1 MIAFNIEVNGKSL
14 GSAGTDDLSV
24 LTTIVSAVGK
34 LGRES
39 QGAPGP
45 ERSHQV
51 ELTVGGL
58 TARAVPGENEHLD
71 WIKETLKPGDV
82 VTVRIVEAAS
92 ADPPKTAQPVQNEE
106 TYKQQFEWAKS
117 FYFDNR
123 DRFERG

>member
-39 QGAPGP
+39 QGAPGS
-45 ERSHQV
+45 ELSHQV

-58 TARAVPGENEHLD
+58 TARAASEENQHLD

-82 VTVRIVEAAS
+82 VTVRIVEASS
-92 ADPPKTAQPVQNEE
+92 ADPPKTTQPVQNEA

-123 DRFERG
+123 DKFERS